1 MEKQVELN
9 KGYLTI
15 GGNQVDVS
23 GCHRVMTGRYSEEGI
38 NWRREKGIYAQLGQ
52 EGLLDSYNSSQL
64 GGRTVITVEAGNRR
78 EELRSAS
85 QPDNYTKYM
94 MLIGYGGQ
102 VDFNQLQQQISN
114 AIPSELKGSID
125 AVVHTASDRL
135 IDHFPPAAD
144 GIEIMVSDDVKLIVR
159 Q

>member
-9 KGYLTI
+9 EGYLTI

-23 GCHRVMTGRYSEEGI
+23 GYHRVTTGRYSTNFDIED
-38 NWRREKGIYAQLGQ
+38 RLPP
-52 EGLLDSYNSSQL
+52 
-64 GGRTVITVEAGNRR
+64 V
-78 EELRSAS
+78 
-85 QPDNYTKYM
+85 NYTKYM